1 MEKIIIEGGIPLR
14 GEVSI
19 SGSKN
24 AALPIIASSIM
35 FDDSNNEL
43 YNVPNLQDI
52 VTIKKL
58 LISLNAEVKD
68 SDDGKLFINTSTIN
82 NFDAPYDLVKTMR
95 ASVLVLGPLLAK
107 YKRARVSLPGGCAI
121 GARPIDFHLQAL
133 RALGASITMEHGYVE
148 ATAGKLKGAEIIFP
162 IPSVTGTENIIMA
175 ATLAEGTTIIKNA
188 AREPEIDD
196 LILALCNG
204 GANIKRVM
212 PSVIVIKGVK
222 KLNKLSHYIVSDR
235 IEAGTYMV
243 ASAITQGD
251 IIVKNVDLNHISS
264 ITDKLTEAGVKINVI
279 SPSSIRV
286 KGPKIIKSVDISTA
300 PFPYFPTDMQAQM
313 MALMS
318 IANGLCVITEN
329 IFENRFMHVAEL
341 RRLGADIKVC
351 GNFAIVK
358 GTGAL
363 LGTDVMATDLRA
375 SASLVLAGLASSKDY
390 TSISRIYHLDRGY
403 EAMEKKL
410 SGLGAIISRVDDSNK
425 TDYNDNEDY
434 LTSQSMQSIASGIK

>member
-1 MEKIIIEGGIPLR
+1 MEKMIIEGGIPLR

-35 FDDSNNEL
+35 FDDSDNEL

-52 VTIKKL
+52 TTIKKL
-58 LISLNAEVKD
+58 LVSLNAEVKD
-68 SDDGKLFINTSTIN
+68 SDDGKLSINTSTIN

-107 YKRARVSLPGGCAI
+107 YKKARVSLPGGCAI

-133 RALGASITMEHGYVE
+133 RALGATITMEHGYVE

-175 ATLAEGTTIIKNA
+175 ATLAEGTTVIKNA

-204 GANIKRVM
+204 GANIKRVE
-212 PSVIVIKGVK
+212 PCVIVIKGVK

-251 IIVKNVDLNHISS
+251 IIVKNVNLNHMSAIV
-264 ITDKLTEAGVKINVI
+264 DKLTEAGVKINVV
-279 SPSSIRV
+279 SASSVRV
-286 KGPKIIKSVDISTA
+286 KGPKMIKSVDISTA

-318 IANGLCVITEN
+318 IAGGLCVITEN

-358 GTGAL
+358 GTNAL
-363 LGTDVMATDLRA
+363 SGTEVMATDLRA

-410 SGLGAIISRVDDSNK
+410 SGLGAIISRIDDSNT
-425 TDYNDNEDY
+425 TDYNDDY
-434 LTSQSMQSIASGIK
+434 LSNQSIASGIK

>member
-251 IIVKNVDLNHISS
+251 IIVKNVDLNH
-264 ITDKLTEAGVKINVI
+264 
-279 SPSSIRV
+279 
-286 KGPKIIKSVDISTA
+286 
-300 PFPYFPTDMQAQM
+300 Q
-313 MALMS
+313 
-318 IANGLCVITEN
+318 
-329 IFENRFMHVAEL
+329 
-341 RRLGADIKVC
+341 
-351 GNFAIVK
+351 
-358 GTGAL
+358 L
-363 LGTDVMATDLRA
+363 L
-375 SASLVLAGLASSKDY
+375 K
-390 TSISRIYHLDRGY
+390 
-403 EAMEKKL
+403 
-410 SGLGAIISRVDDSNK
+410 
-425 TDYNDNEDY
+425 
-434 LTSQSMQSIASGIK
+434 